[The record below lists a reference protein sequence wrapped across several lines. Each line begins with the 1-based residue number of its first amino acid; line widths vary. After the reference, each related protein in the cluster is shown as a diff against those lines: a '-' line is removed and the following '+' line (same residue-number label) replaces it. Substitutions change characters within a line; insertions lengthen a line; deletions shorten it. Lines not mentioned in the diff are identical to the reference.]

1 MPFHPIIRSVPAS
14 AAQRQGIA
22 RAASYGANPA
32 RITCFLLCASVAL
45 VAQPNDAQ
53 PGRLRPDATA
63 QHEAAR
69 ENIPDLGSSEQFMT
83 PRDPEPEPS
92 LDPRIVDAMRMTE
105 DTRSDDFPDIASNPA
120 DRSEVWMTW
129 ASFAGYRD
137 EVRLARYDNEE
148 ARWGTWTQVPG
159 VSGDVWKPRLAFDA
173 EGRIWIIWSQQAK
186 GNFDLYARWYD
197 GTIFGRLH
205 RLTDA
210 PQSDFDHDIAFRDG
224 VIHVAWQ
231 AFRGKQADIFYMAYK
246 DGAWGEERLVSASP
260 RNDWEPAVAAD
271 SQGNAF
277 IAWDTYDKGR
287 YDVLMRRLTDG
298 RVGPVVEVAATDRLE
313 ARPDLAVDS
322 RDRIWVSY
330 EAGRVNWAKDQ
341 GRLDPVGTAPGY
353 PIYDL
358 RGVEVAAYEGNRK
371 LGMAARFEIE
381 RGQKVY
387 VPESGQLHHYGRL
400 AFDDQGRLHLVV
412 RNRSG
417 RGYADYWRFF
427 ISTLTEDGWSDPAM
441 VPYSRGRSSMFPAAA
456 PAEDGLWIAWPR
468 DGHPTFSVM
477 VNLPEETVIENVY
490 AARYEPGVPASE
502 PLLTDQMPNVPARPA
517 GHPNEVRDVRRIRDY
532 RVRVGGKQLRI
543 LRGDTHRH
551 TELSMDLRGSPDGSI
566 LDFYRYMLDAASMDW
581 GFISDHQY
589 GADRSYWW
597 WLTEKAADL
606 FHFEGYASLFGYERS
621 VRYPNGHRNVFH
633 TKRGIQNVPF
643 FVKPEEYMQRH
654 NGIGA
659 VIEGDTK
666 MLYEEI
672 RRTGGLAISHT
683 SATNMGT
690 DWRDNDP
697 ELEPVVEIFQG
708 DRYNY
713 ECVGC
718 PFADKG
724 DDYPSEGSA
733 MLEEI
738 HPDGMVS
745 AAWDKGYR
753 LGVIASSDH
762 LSTHMSYAMVY
773 AEEASREGVFQA
785 IRQRHTYA
793 ATDNIIVDFR
803 VGDAFM
809 GDEIVVGGEIPTVRA
824 KILGTDLVD
833 EVTLIRNNEVIYTA
847 HPATEEFEFEYT
859 DREAVHKD
867 NFYYVR
873 AVQTNR
879 EIAWS
884 SPIWVVRE

>member
-1 MPFHPIIRSVPAS
+1 MLLVALEFRFPSLRLNAS
-14 AAQRQGIA
+14 L
-22 RAASYGANPA
+22 RAAGIRFCCLGLGALA
-32 RITCFLLCASVAL
+32 AL
-45 VAQPNDAQ
+45 FAQPNDAQ
-53 PGRLRPDATA
+53 PGRLRPDAPA

-69 ENIPDLGSSEQFMT
+69 KSIPHLGASEQFMT
-83 PRDPEPEPS
+83 PRDPEPEPP
-92 LDPRIVDAMRMTE
+92 LDPRVVDTMRLTE
-105 DTRSDDFPDIASNPA
+105 DTRSDDFPDIATSPR
-120 DRSEVWMTW
+120 DRSVAWMTW
-129 ASFAGYRD
+129 ASFDGYRD
-137 EVRLARYDNEE
+137 EVRLARYDNGKQ
-148 ARWGTWTQVPG
+148 RWGTWTQVPG
-159 VSGDVWKPRLAFDA
+159 VSGDVWKPRIAFDGK
-173 EGRIWIIWSQQAK
+173 GRVWTIWAQQAD

-197 GTIFGRLH
+197 GTIFGPLH
-205 RLTDA
+205 RLTSA
-210 PQSDFDHDIAFRDG
+210 PQSDFDHDVAFRDG
-224 VIHVAWQ
+224 RIHVAWQ
-231 AFRGKQADIFYMAYK
+231 AFRGRQSDVYYMAYD
-246 DGAWGEERLVSASP
+246 DGAWGREILVSGSS
-260 RNDWEPAVAAD
+260 RNDWEPAVAVD
-271 SQGNAF
+271 SQGTA
-277 IAWDTYDKGR
+277 IVAWDTYDKGR
-287 YDVLMRRLTDG
+287 YDVLMRRIERG
-298 RVGPVVEVAATDRLE
+298 RPGSVIEVASTERLE

-322 RDRIWVSY
+322 RDRVWVSY

-358 RGVEVAAYEGNRK
+358 RGVEVVAYEGDRR
-371 LGMAARFEIE
+371 LGMAAPFEIE
-381 RGQKVY
+381 RGEKVY
-387 VPESGQLHHYGRL
+387 TPDSGQLHHYGRL
-400 AFDDQGRLHLVV
+400 AIDDQDRLHLLV
-412 RNRSG
+412 RNRQG
-417 RGYADYWRFF
+417 RRLADYWRFF
-427 ISTLTEDGWSDPAM
+427 VSTLTEDGWTDPAM
-441 VPYSRGRSSMFPAAA
+441 IPYSRGRSSMFAAAA
-456 PAEDGLWIAWPR
+456 PAREGLWIAWPR

-477 VNLPEETVIENVY
+477 VNLPEETVVENVY
-490 AARYEPGVPASE
+490 AARYDPGVPASA
-502 PLLTDQMPNVPARPA
+502 PALGDRAPDVASRPA
-517 GHPNEVRDVRRIRDY
+517 GHPNEALDVRRIRNY
-532 RVRVGGKQLRI
+532 RVRIGGTELRI

-566 LDFYRYMLDAASMDW
+566 LDFYRYMLDAAAMDW

-606 FHFEGYASLFGYERS
+606 FHTEGYASLFGYERS

-654 NGIGA
+654 NGISA

-708 DRYNY
+708 DRYSY
-713 ECVGC
+713 ECAGC

-724 DDYPSEGSA
+724 DNYPSAGSA
-733 MLEEI
+733 MLETI
-738 HPDGMVS
+738 HADGMVA
-745 AAWDKGYR
+745 AAWKKGHR

-762 LSTHMSYAMVY
+762 LSTHMSYGMVY
-773 AEEASREGVFQA
+773 AEHATREGVADA
-785 IRQRHTYA
+785 IRRRHTYA

-803 VGDAFM
+803 IGEAFM
-809 GDEIVVGGEIPTVRA
+809 GDEIGVSGAPPPIRA
-824 KILGTDLVD
+824 RILGTDTVR
-833 EVTLIRNNEVIYTA
+833 EVALIRNNEVIYTVN
-847 HPATEEFEFEYT
+847 PGEKDTDFEYA
-859 DREAVHKD
+859 DKEPAAGE

-873 AVQTNR
+873 AIQTND

>member
-1 MPFHPIIRSVPAS
+1 MYPDNSIPRQSS
-14 AAQRQGIA
+14 AQPNESLATL
-22 RAASYGANPA
+22 AAAG
-32 RITCFLLCASVAL
+32 RLGLLCACIFSISAVAL
-45 VAQPNDAQ
+45 LAQPNDAQ
-53 PGRLRPDATA
+53 PGRLRPDAPA

-69 ENIPDLGSSEQFMT
+69 KNIPHLGSSESFMT
-83 PRDPEPEPS
+83 PRDPEPEPP
-92 LDPRIVDAMRMTE
+92 LDTRIVDAMRMTE
-105 DTRSDDFPDIASNPA
+105 DTRSDDFPDIVTNPE

-129 ASFAGYRD
+129 ASFDGYMD
-137 EVRLARYDNEE
+137 EVRLARYDNSKQ
-148 ARWGTWTQVPG
+148 RWGTWTQVPG
-159 VSGDVWKPRLAFDA
+159 VSGDIWRPRLAFDGL
-173 EGRIWIIWSQQAK
+173 GRVWTIWSQQVD

-197 GTIFGRLH
+197 GTVFGPLH
-205 RLTDA
+205 RLTYA
-210 PQSDFDHDIAFRDG
+210 EQSDFDHDVAFRNG
-224 VIHVAWQ
+224 EIHIAWQ
-231 AFRGKQADIFYMAYK
+231 AFRGAQSDIFHMAYR
-246 DGAWGEERLVSASP
+246 DGQWQSETLLSESP
-260 RNDWEPAVAAD
+260 RNDWEPAVAVD
-271 SQGNAF
+271 SKGVA
-277 IAWDTYDKGR
+277 IVAWDTYDKGR
-287 YDVLMRRLTDG
+287 YDVLMRRIEEG
-298 RVGPVVEVAATDRLE
+298 RLGAIISVAATERLE

-322 RDRIWVSY
+322 RDRVWVSY

-353 PIYDL
+353 PIYDW
-358 RGVEVAAYEGNRK
+358 RGIEVAAYAGERK
-371 LGMAARFEIE
+371 LGMAAPFEIE
-381 RGQKVY
+381 RGEKVY
-387 VPESGQLHHYGRL
+387 TPDGGPLHHYGRL
-400 AFDDQGRLHLVV
+400 AIDDQGRLHLLI
-412 RNRSG
+412 RNRQG
-417 RGYADYWRFF
+417 RRLADYWRFF
-427 ISTLTEDGWSDPAM
+427 VSTLTAEGWTEPAM
-441 VPYSRGRSSMFPAAA
+441 LPYSRGRSSMFAAAA
-456 PAEDGLWIAWPR
+456 PSNDGLWIAWPR

-490 AARYEPGVPASE
+490 AARYEPGVPASGPQLE
-502 PLLTDQMPNVPARPA
+502 DRAPEVHHRPTA
-517 GHPNEVRDVRRIRDY
+517 HPNEALDVRRIRGF
-532 RVRVGGKQLRI
+532 RARTGGRQLRI

-566 LDFYRYMLDAASMDW
+566 LDFYRYMLDAAAMDW

-597 WLTEKAADL
+597 WLTEKVADI
-606 FHFEGYASLFGYERS
+606 FYNEGFASLFGYERS

-633 TKRGIQNVPF
+633 AKRGIQNVPF
-643 FVKPEEYMQRH
+643 FVKPDEYMQRH

-672 RRTGGLAISHT
+672 RRTGGMAISHT

-697 ELEPVVEIFQG
+697 YLEPVVEIFQG
-708 DRYNY
+708 DRYSY

-718 PFADKG
+718 PFADQG
-724 DDYPSEGSA
+724 DDYPSAGSA

-738 HPDGMVS
+738 HPDGMVA

-773 AEEASREGVFQA
+773 AEDATREGVFDG

-803 VGDAFM
+803 IGDAFM
-809 GDEIVVGGEIPTVRA
+809 GDEIAVEGEVPAIRA
-824 KILGTDLVD
+824 TILGTDMVREVALV
-833 EVTLIRNNEVIYTA
+833 RNNEVIYA
-847 HPATEEFEFEYT
+847 VKPGMREVDFAYT
-859 DREAVHKD
+859 DREPGEGE

-873 AVQTNR
+873 AIQTND

-884 SPIWVVRE
+884 SPIWVVRR